1 MKLSVSSLTGLVGR
15 VDRWSSGKE
24 LKWRQYM
31 KRELGRIKGKLG
43 KKRPERG
50 VANRWMGWA

>member
-1 MKLSVSSLTGLVGR
+1 MKLSVSSLTGLGGR

-24 LKWRQYM
+24 LKWRQCM
-31 KRELGRIKGKLG
+31 KRELGTIKGKLG

-50 VANRWMGWA
+50 VANRWMDWA